1 MKLLILLS
9 RVPWPVEKGDKL
21 RAFHQVRCLS
31 ELHEIHLFAL
41 TNRKNTHIA
50 KEKLSKYCKSITIV
64 RISIVTKIWYVFL
77 ALLTGK
83 PLQNGLFYSR
93 KAKKR
98 LATLVEQVQPDH
110 LYCQLIRVADLAKTL
125 SIPCTIDYQD
135 AMSTNM
141 LRRKKAS
148 PLLMK
153 PVMDMEYRRLVN
165 YEQKVYHQFDHHTI
179 ISLPDKNLM
188 PCRLKDSI
196 HLIPNGV
203 DYTYFSPMEG
213 PKEVD
218 IVFTGNMG
226 YPPNIDACEFLIQ
239 EIIPL
244 VKQRIEGVN
253 VMLAGANPHPR
264 VQRLASPTVEVTG
277 WVDDIRD
284 CYARSR
290 VFVAPMRIGTGLQNK
305 LLEAMAM
312 QIPCITTPLA
322 NSALGGT
329 HGENILVG
337 ETAQEIADQ
346 LVMLLS
352 HKEKATAMGRAGHQF
367 VRQHFSWEESS
378 KQLSRI
384 MSSTTQQKP

>member
-21 RAFHQVRCLS
+21 RAFHQVRCLAES
-31 ELHEIHLFAL
+31 HEIHLFAL
-41 TNRKNTHIA
+41 TNQKDNHIA
-50 KEKLSKYCKSITIV
+50 KEKLSDYCETITFV
-64 RISIVTKIWYVFL
+64 KTSLFTKAWYVFL

-93 KAKKR
+93 RAKKR
-98 LATLVEQVQPDH
+98 LMKLVERVQPDH

-125 SIPCTIDYQD
+125 PIPCTIDYQD
-135 AMSTNM
+135 AMSINM

-148 PLLMK
+148 SLLMK
-153 PVMDMEYRRLVN
+153 PIMTMEYRRLVS
-165 YEQKVYHQFDHHTI
+165 YEQEVYHQFDHHTI

-188 PCRLKDSI
+188 PCPSKESI
-196 HLIPNGV
+196 HVIPNGV
-203 DYTYFSPMEG
+203 DYAYFSPVVR

-226 YPPNIDACEFLIQ
+226 YPPNIDACEFLVQ
-239 EIIPL
+239 EIMPL
-244 VKQRIEGVN
+244 VEQQIKGVS

-312 QIPCITTPLA
+312 QIPCVTTPLA
-322 NSALGGT
+322 NSALGAT
-329 HGENILVG
+329 HQEDILVG
-337 ETAQEIADQ
+337 ETARELADQ
-346 LVMLLS
+346 LILLLS
-352 HKEKATAMGRAGHQF
+352 HQEKATTMGRAGHQF

-378 KQLSRI
+378 RQLSRI